1 MNTPQRPIGETMKTT
16 VAAAVSIAGVLAAG
30 AGAFAVN
37 SAVLSASPQ
46 TESAMVSSMPA
57 NTSVVVESQGA
68 ATLSPDT
75 SNSSIT
81 VPANNSSNATT
92 YKVGDAGRVILAI
105 NNGEI
110 EVVNVLPSS
119 GWTAKSP
126 EYDDGEVEV
135 KFRSST
141 TELEFTA
148 RLKNGEIEV
157 YVESEYED
165 ADESYER
172 EDHEEDHDEKE
183 DDD

>member
-1 MNTPQRPIGETMKTT
+1 MKTT

-30 AGAFAVN
+30 AGAFALN

-75 SNSSIT
+75 SNNSIT
-81 VPANNSSNATT
+81 VPTNNSTNATT

-105 NNGEI
+105 KDGDI

-141 TELEFTA
+141 MELEFTA
-148 RLKNGEIEV
+148 HVKNGQIEV
-157 YVESEYED
+157 DVESEYED

-172 EDHEEDHDEKE
+172 EDDEDEDDE